1 MGTPAAAPDAW
12 VADTRIE
19 QLTDEVV
26 QHQCFSV
33 RHLAEME
40 FKVREFLEIYQAQV
54 DLMAKYRQAIVRC
67 LHDHHHL
74 SYVEAGDRLGIS
86 GSRAEQIAKGKR

>member
-1 MGTPAAAPDAW
+1 MGIPAAAPHDW
-12 VADTRIE
+12 VADTQVE
-19 QLTDEVV
+19 KLTDDVI

-40 FKVREFLEIYQAQV
+40 FKVREFLEYHQAQV
-54 DLMAKYRQAIVRC
+54 EVMARYRKAIVRC

-74 SYVEAGDRLGIS
+74 SYAETGDRLGID
-86 GSRAEQIAKGKR
+86 GSRAEQIAKGKK

>member
-1 MGTPAAAPDAW
+1 MGSAPDAW
-12 VADTRIE
+12 VADTQIE
-19 QLTDEVV
+19 QLTDEVI

-40 FKVREFLEIYQAQV
+40 FKVREFLEYHQAQV
-54 DLMAKYRQAIVRC
+54 EAMAKYRKAIVRC

-74 SYVEAGDRLGIS
+74 SYMETGDRLGIA
-86 GSRAEQIAKGKR
+86 GSRVEQIAKGKR